1 MVASNIK
8 VYIRL
13 RPSAKPSHAF
23 TSVEEEG
30 IVRFDLD
37 KHNAVGEINNSRT
50 NYKFKFDGILGMKAT
65 QEQVF
70 DVVAKPVI
78 EDVLRGINGTIFA
91 YGQTGSGK
99 TFTITG
105 GAEKYAD
112 RGLIPRTISYLFE
125 TFKERSDSKFSL
137 YISYLEIYNNDGYD
151 LLSRED
157 MAQKLEDLPKVMLR
171 EDDDGNIH
179 LRNLSV
185 NTAQKVEDALNLLF
199 LGDTNRVVAET
210 PMNDASTR
218 SHCMFILWVDS
229 TSPGSD
235 TVRRAKLH
243 LVDLAGSER
252 ISKTGVEGNLQK
264 EARYIN
270 LSLFYLEQVIVA
282 LHSKSQGKG
291 GHIPYRNSMMTSVL
305 RDSLG
310 GNCKT
315 VMVGAMAVED
325 HCIDES
331 ISTCTFAQ
339 RVASI
344 KNNATINEELDP
356 SLLIKRLKKEVAQLR
371 DELKLLSAGAE
382 DDSAELTE
390 ADVEDCQKLVSE
402 YLAESDPR
410 APFMCGSVQKFRSC
424 FKILRD
430 VYWQRQ
436 ERVMAN
442 GGGVGSGGGAVSSAA
457 GVPTAAGGIAAGG
470 SAAGSAAGPTNSM
483 GELGG
488 LEAKVRK
495 LRIEK
500 AQRDQEIGLLVN
512 SLGKQNKGRD
522 AQSAVRDG
530 RVFIRAAPRPLVEKD
545 EVGATPQSDGDP
557 GGVRANCKQ
566 QLEAPDSSSV
576 RQDVAVDCP
585 VPSTDVA
592 APVPSAAA
600 LGGSTAA
607 SLLLDRNK
615 AFEVFRK
622 SVRRAEVAQENRERG
637 RQLVEEATRC
647 GERASALRTQIGLKQ
662 SRIET
667 LRVQR
672 LMENGHPRNQ
682 EAEVRPGSADSPE
695 VVSLLREIDG
705 HKTEFHQCTARLKQ
719 VKVELDSYKR
729 SCETSRQRLQADFE
743 AWFFSLQASTRTDGM
758 QPSVPAH
765 PRPAGQAWS
774 APEEE
779 PPQAATPL
787 QAAALPAPAR
797 GIGHIGGLASPA
809 SEVASSAKPSPKGA
823 NDTPQAFFRSKASVE
838 NQPVRAWGAT
848 PQESVTSESSSVR
861 SSSSRNGLKNVANAA
876 STTSTVSTG
885 AVDSGAASTPKVTG
899 DAQTDTE
906 IAAFYAALKG
916 LQR

>member
-8 VYIRL
+8 VYIRV
-13 RPSAKPSHAF
+13 RPSAKPANAF
-23 TSVEEEG
+23 SSVEEEG
-30 IVRFDLD
+30 IVKFDLD
-37 KHNAVGEINNSRT
+37 KHNAVGEVNNSKRS
-50 NYKFKFDGILGMKAT
+50 YKFKFDGILGMKVS

-78 EDVLRGINGTIFA
+78 EDVLSGINGTIFA

-105 GAEKYAD
+105 GADNYAD

-125 TFKERSDSKFSL
+125 AFKQRSESKFSL

-157 MAQKLEDLPKVMLR
+157 TAQKLEDLPKIMLR

-185 NTAQKVEDALNLLF
+185 NTAQKMEDALNLLF

-282 LHSKSQGKG
+282 LHNKSQGKG
-291 GHIPYRNSMMTSVL
+291 AHIPYRNSMMTSVL

-325 HCIDES
+325 HCVDES

-344 KNNATINEELDP
+344 KNNASINEELDP
-356 SLLIKRLKKEVAQLR
+356 SLLIKRLKKEVAELR
-371 DELKLLSAGAE
+371 DELKLVSASDA
-382 DDSAELTE
+382 AVELTE

-402 YLAESDPR
+402 YLTESDPR
-410 APFMCGSVQKFRSC
+410 ALFMCGSVQHFREC

-430 VYWQRQ
+430 VFWQRQ
-436 ERVMAN
+436 ERVMAKSVGN
-442 GGGVGSGGGAVSSAA
+442 GGGGAASSAA
-457 GVPTAAGGIAAGG
+457 GIPSVCNAGTGAA
-470 SAAGSAAGPTNSM
+470 SSM
-483 GELGG
+483 RELGG

-500 AQRDQEIGLLVN
+500 AQRDQEIGLLVS
-512 SLGKQNKGRD
+512 SLGKQNKGRE

-530 RVFIRAAPRPLVEKD
+530 RVFIKAAPRQLLDKD
-545 EVGATPQSDGDP
+545 EAGAPHHIDGDHGGVGA
-557 GGVRANCKQ
+557 NHKQ
-566 QLEAPDSSSV
+566 QSQVPDTSSADG
-576 RQDVAVDCP
+576 RQDVAAVCSLS
-585 VPSTDVA
+585 STDVA

-600 LGGSTAA
+600 SGAGTTAA

-615 AFEVFRK
+615 AFEHFRK

-637 RQLVEEATRC
+637 RQLVEEATRR
-647 GERASALRTQIGLKQ
+647 GERANALRTQIGLKQ
-662 SRIET
+662 SRVET

-672 LMENGHPRNQ
+672 LMENGQPRNQ

-695 VVSLLREIDG
+695 VMTLLREIDE
-705 HKTEFHQCTARLKQ
+705 HRAEFHQCTARLKQ
-719 VKVELDSYKR
+719 VKVELDNYKR
-729 SCETSRQRLQADFE
+729 SCEMSQQRLQADFE

-758 QPSVPAH
+758 QPSVPA
-765 PRPAGQAWS
+765 PQRAMGQAWPAHAEEQHQAKAAAS
-774 APEEE
+774 A
-779 PPQAATPL
+779 
-787 QAAALPAPAR
+787 QAAALPTPTR
-797 GIGHIGGLASPA
+797 VGGPASPT

-823 NDTPQAFFRSKASVE
+823 NGTHQTFFRSKTSVE
-838 NQPVRAWGAT
+838 DQPVRAWGAT
-848 PQESVTSESSSVR
+848 AQESVASESSTR
-861 SSSSRNGLKNVANAA
+861 GSSQNGMHMGNAA
-876 STTSTVSTG
+876 STTSTASTG
-885 AVDSGAASTPKVTG
+885 AASGGECTPKKTG

>member
-8 VYIRL
+8 VYIRV
-13 RPSAKPSHAF
+13 RPSAKPSNAF
-23 TSVEEEG
+23 SSVEDDG
-30 IVRFDLD
+30 IVKFELD
-37 KHNAVGEINNSRT
+37 KHNAVGEVNNSRT
-50 NYKFKFDGILGMKAT
+50 NYKFKFDGILGMKIN

-105 GAEKYAD
+105 GAERYAD

-125 TFKERSDSKFSL
+125 AFKERNESQFSL

-157 MAQKLEDLPKVMLR
+157 TAQKLEDLPKVMLR

-264 EARYIN
+264 EARCIN

-291 GHIPYRNSMMTSVL
+291 SHIPYRNSMMTSVL

-356 SLLIKRLKKEVAQLR
+356 SLLIKRLKKEVAELR
-371 DELKLLSAGAE
+371 DELKLVSAGVE
-382 DDSAELTE
+382 DAAVELTE
-390 ADVEDCQKLVSE
+390 ADVQDCQKLVSE

-410 APFMCGSVQKFRSC
+410 APFMCGSVQRFREC

-436 ERVMAN
+436 ERGTAR
-442 GGGVGSGGGAVSSAA
+442 GGGSGGVGSAVGS
-457 GVPTAAGGIAAGG
+457 AGGIPAVGG
-470 SAAGSAAGPTNSM
+470 TSTGTTRSM
-483 GELGG
+483 HELGG
-488 LEAKVRK
+488 LEARVRK

-512 SLGKQNKGRD
+512 SLGKQNKGRE
-522 AQSAVRDG
+522 AQSAVKEG
-530 RVFIRAAPRPLVEKD
+530 RVFIKAAPRQLLDSD
-545 EVGATPQSDGDP
+545 EVAAPHNSDGDP
-557 GGVRANCKQ
+557 GVGGTNQKQ
-566 QLEAPDSSSV
+566 QSEVPDSASANA
-576 RQDVAVDCP
+576 RQDVSAACSAS
-585 VPSTDVA
+585 STDVPA
-592 APVPSAAA
+592 AVPSAAA
-600 LGGSTAA
+600 LGSSTTA

-615 AFEVFRK
+615 AFEHFRK
-622 SVRRAEVAQENRERG
+622 SVRRAEVAEENRERG
-637 RQLVEEATRC
+637 RQLVEEATRR
-647 GERASALRTQIGLKQ
+647 GERANALRTQIALKQ

-672 LMENGHPRNQ
+672 LMESGHPRNQ

-695 VVSLLREIDG
+695 VTTLLGEIDE
-705 HKTEFHQCTARLKQ
+705 HKAEFHQCAARLKQ

-729 SCETSRQRLQADFE
+729 SCEMSRQRLQADFE
-743 AWFFSLQASTRTDGM
+743 AWFFALQASTRTDGM
-758 QPSVPAH
+758 HPSVPA
-765 PRPAGQAWS
+765 PQRATGQAWP
-774 APEEE
+774 APLEE
-779 PPQAATPL
+779 PPQAKAAASV
-787 QAAALPAPAR
+787 QAAALPTSTTGTGR
-797 GIGHIGGLASPA
+797 IGGLASPA
-809 SEVASSAKPSPKGA
+809 SEPASSAKPSPKGTHGA
-823 NDTPQAFFRSKASVE
+823 PQGLYRSKPSVE
-838 NQPVRAWGAT
+838 DQPVRAWGAK
-848 PQESVTSESSSVR
+848 PQESVTCDSIVRGSSQ
-861 SSSSRNGLKNVANAA
+861 NGLHVQNGA
-876 STTSTVSTG
+876 SSMSTASTG
-885 AVDSGAASTPKVTG
+885 AASGVCTPKVTG

-906 IAAFYAALKG
+906 IAAFYEALKG